1 MLRRPTSSLPR
12 RCGRRL
18 QRAPRSRGSE
28 AGRRRAGRRQAL
40 SRRPRALPAC
50 QRLPGRVGVALHL
63 QPLQFPA
70 PLLPPQLV
78 ALVHVVLVDEHLHPL
93 LDLTAAITPPT
104 MNYCCCCCSV
114 SFIKLPKNLT
124 ATQKQK
130 RRGGGRGRV
139 LQWRTALVYR
149 ARHATHPDPGVAKN
163 AGHCRQ
169 SLLPLTNFTRQL
181 LLAMPS
187 VKSTTAQKIKRPPLP
202 KLPKGPAPH
211 IALPGCFWRK

>member
-1 MLRRPTSSLPR
+1 MPRLAVYAAGLRPLHVVVAYLLVRLEAVVEAAMLRRPTGSLPR

-93 LDLTAAITPPT
+93 LDLTAAITPTT
-104 MNYCCCCCSV
+104 MNYCCCYAHYPRTQQQHKSKREEEEEEEEEEEGESCSGEPHLY
-114 SFIKLPKNLT
+114 IER
-124 ATQKQK
+124 AT
-130 RRGGGRGRV
+130 R
-139 LQWRTALVYR
+139 
-149 ARHATHPDPGVAKN
+149 
-163 AGHCRQ
+163 
-169 SLLPLTNFTRQL
+169 
-181 LLAMPS
+181 
-187 VKSTTAQKIKRPPLP
+187 
-202 KLPKGPAPH
+202 
-211 IALPGCFWRK
+211 